1 MISSDS
7 KSHLRIV
14 KNLTTLVPPFTSR
27 EIKRGI
33 GTSTSQISL
42 AISEGPVKQI
52 DLNPKFKQIKI
63 RDKYVEIEK
72 YFPRGSSKV
81 SVV

>member
-14 KNLTTLVPPFTSR
+14 KNLTTLAPPLTSNER
-27 EIKRGI
+27 MRGI

-42 AISEGPVKQI
+42 AISEGPVKHI
-52 DLNPKFKQIKI
+52 DLHPKFKQIKI